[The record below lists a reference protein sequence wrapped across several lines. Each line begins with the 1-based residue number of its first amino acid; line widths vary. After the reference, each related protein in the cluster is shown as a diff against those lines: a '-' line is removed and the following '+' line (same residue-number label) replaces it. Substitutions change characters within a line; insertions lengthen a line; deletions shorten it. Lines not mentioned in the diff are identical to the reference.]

1 MCLSRSL
8 LWYDVASR
16 FASEAVFDTVRFT
29 KMHGLGNDF
38 VVIDAV
44 DDPALA
50 ALAESAAVRLCDR
63 TRGIGSDGVLI
74 ALPSAK
80 ADFEMVMVNPDGT
93 RGMCGNGLRCFARFL
108 RANGRATADEL
119 TIDTPNGVTTARLL
133 PSGHPLHG
141 DVEVDMGVARLSAAE
156 IPMDP
161 PAPPASGDRI
171 VDYPLQVGGATYVI
185 TCVSM
190 GNPHCVIFVDDPD
203 VVDLAHVGPL
213 IENHNAFPERT
224 NVHFCR
230 VVASDELVMRPWE
243 RGAGAT
249 LACGTG
255 ACAAAVAGAISGRSG
270 READV
275 RMPGGSLRIRWLP
288 EGNVMMKGPAETAF
302 VGEIEL
308 DH

>member
-1 MCLSRSL
+1 VRAL
-8 LWYDVASR
+8 
-16 FASEAVFDTVRFT
+16 RFT

-38 VVIDAV
+38 VVVDAL

-50 ALAESAAVRLCDR
+50 ALTESVAVRLCDR

-108 RANGRATADEL
+108 RANGRATTDDI
-119 TIDTPNGVTTARLL
+119 TVDTPNGIATARLL
-133 PSGHPLHG
+133 PSDNPLHG
-141 DVEVDMGVARLSAAE
+141 DVDVDMGVARLAAPE
-156 IPMDP
+156 IPMNP
-161 PAPPASGDRI
+161 PTPPASGDKVI
-171 VDYPLQVGGATYVI
+171 DYGLEADGTTHFV

-203 VVDLAHVGPL
+203 AVDLAHVGPL
-213 IENHNAFPERT
+213 IENHEAFPERT

-230 VVASDELVMRPWE
+230 VAASDELVMRPWE

-255 ACAAAVAGAISGRSG
+255 ACAAVVAGAMSGRSG

-275 RMPGGSLRIRWLP
+275 HMPGGSLHIRWLP
-288 EGNVMMKGPAETAF
+288 DGHVMMKGPAETAF

-308 DH
+308 DR